1 MKLIFENWRSFL
13 NENLNISES
22 SKRLL
27 AMLINLKKFKNIQDF
42 VSRTKLLIN
51 GSEEG
56 FAFNLLI
63 DDKLAGMVYYRA
75 LEKFENCRPKP
86 YGSKTTYMLTN
97 IARDGSFKGFGVGRL
112 ISFLSACYISGIDG
126 TITSDRNTSDKAGKQ
141 LVDSLKMIG
150 AKESSEFD
158 YVGFFVNEL
167 YDLYFDNKGNLKTL
181 ASDFIAPR
189 SDKTGIASMTRH
201 AHNAKLKKE
210 FNKKLP
216 ELIKKVI
223 KHLKPLTPELSDDCE
238 PSSNIMITDNVA
250 FSRILR
256 DKSLPAFLEK
266 VLTMSSEE
274 LQEFFNSDD
283 RVQGYTF
290 TLPDTMIDAG
300 IEIINSINASHQYSD
315 DEMFD
320 FTKSSGDMFDRVY
333 RSEIGA
339 RGRARKE
346 ET

>member
-1 MKLIFENWRSFL
+1 
-13 NENLNISES
+13 
-22 SKRLL
+22 
-27 AMLINLKKFKNIQDF
+27 
-42 VSRTKLLIN
+42 
-51 GSEEG
+51 
-56 FAFNLLI
+56 
-63 DDKLAGMVYYRA
+63 
-75 LEKFENCRPKP
+75 
-86 YGSKTTYMLTN
+86 
-97 IARDGSFKGFGVGRL
+97 
-112 ISFLSACYISGIDG
+112 
-126 TITSDRNTSDKAGKQ
+126 
-141 LVDSLKMIG
+141 
-150 AKESSEFD
+150 
-158 YVGFFVNEL
+158 
-167 YDLYFDNKGNLKTL
+167 
-181 ASDFIAPR
+181 
-189 SDKTGIASMTRH
+189 
-201 AHNAKLKKE
+201 
-210 FNKKLP
+210 
-216 ELIKKVI
+216 
-223 KHLKPLTPELSDDCE
+223 
-238 PSSNIMITDNVA
+238 MITDNVA